1 MEVEGLMEFVNQ
13 SMQPGEKATRK
24 RFASRNRA
32 MRALALDSIHHD
44 TRFRHRHPQSQ
55 GILFAA
61 LRTAEVDACTRCQKP
76 PLSRRTPL
84 PMNTH
89 PKTTTILRVLPDIGA
104 FEAGA
109 PPMEFGVRAS
119 IRH

>member
-1 MEVEGLMEFVNQ
+1 
-13 SMQPGEKATRK
+13 
-24 RFASRNRA
+24 
-32 MRALALDSIHHD
+32 
-44 TRFRHRHPQSQ
+44 
-55 GILFAA
+55 
-61 LRTAEVDACTRCQKP
+61 
-76 PLSRRTPL
+76 
-84 PMNTH
+84 MNTH